1 MIKRSAYGLVLLNL
15 ETGSGMPSQ
24 WPLLEQCMD
33 TEGSVCFALLFF
45 RKTTQGA
52 EFLQLTGN
60 FVLPI
65 RCTTKAI
72 SYKYIVCAK
81 KRKKKGKVDYEQE
94 YEFLKKGRDG
104 ETVNRILLLPK
115 QHHGSDKGRK

>member
-1 MIKRSAYGLVLLNL
+1 MN
-15 ETGSGMPSQ
+15 
-24 WPLLEQCMD
+24 
-33 TEGSVCFALLFF
+33 TELSVCFALLVF

-52 EFLQLTGN
+52 ELLQLTGN

-65 RCTTKAI
+65 HCTTEAI
-72 SYKYIVCAK
+72 PYKYIVCAK
-81 KRKKKGKVDYEQE
+81 KRKKKGKVDYKHE

-115 QHHGSDKGRK
+115 NHHGSDKGMK